1 MRNSVDSS
9 DIYGHNRPMV
19 SGSRDERVMDLLR
32 STRSATVSDMAGALG
47 VTEAT
52 VRRTLQRLARD
63 GRVIRTYGGATL
75 ADGAAAGPREPDPR
89 LLHKIHI
96 GEAAS
101 RLVKNGSTVALS
113 SGTTVLE
120 MARLLRHRGL
130 TVITNALD
138 VASVLLDADEVEL
151 VVLGG
156 VVLPRVHSMR
166 GHLTEDALGD
176 LRADTVFMGASAID
190 LGMGFMTEQV
200 REIAVD
206 RAMRNSAREAVILA
220 DSSKFDRV
228 APGFMFGFEQAS
240 TVVTDDAIDPHMRE
254 ALEQRGLRVVIGGDD
269 A

>member
-1 MRNSVDSS
+1 
-9 DIYGHNRPMV
+9 
-19 SGSRDERVMDLLR
+19 MDLLLA
-32 STRSATVSDMAGALG
+32 TRSASVSDIADALG

-52 VRRTLQRLARD
+52 VRRTLQRLARE

-75 ADGAAAGPREPDPR
+75 AEGGTAAPREPDPR
-89 LLHKIHI
+89 LSQKTRI

-101 RLVKNGSTVALS
+101 RLVKDGSTVALS

-120 MARLLRHRGL
+120 MARLLRHRRL

-138 VASVLLDADEVEL
+138 VATVLLDADEVEL

-156 VVLPRVHSMR
+156 VVLPRMHSMR
-166 GHLTEDALGD
+166 GHLTEEALGD

-206 RAMRNSAREAVILA
+206 RAMRSIARDAVILA

-228 APGFMFGFEQAS
+228 APGLMFGFGQVG
-240 TVVTDDAIDPHMRE
+240 TVVTDDGIDPQMHE
-254 ALEQRGLRVVIGGDD
+254 ALEQRGLRVVLGGDD
-269 A
+269 DTKRASDTAREPDPRMRQEVGP